1 MNIVLGIISIIA
13 TFSIVVCME
22 KMFKKEGLYVWISI
36 ATIMANILVCKSIDI
51 LGLTASLG
59 NVMFASI
66 FLATD
71 ILSEKYDVKDSRKAV
86 MLAIVSQ
93 IIFILATTLAVSY
106 IPSET
111 DLSHESMKTLFSIN
125 ARVSISS
132 IVMFGA
138 SNMLDIY
145 LFEKLKKKFPKQ
157 LWLRNNVSTIISN
170 CLENYFFVFFAF
182 VGIYDYSTI
191 LSIATTTSILEIIIA
206 ICDTP
211 FMYIAKINYRKDM

>member
-36 ATIMANILVCKSIDI
+36 ATITANILVCKSIDI

-182 VGIYDYSTI
+182 VGIYDYSTN

-211 FMYIAKINYRKDM
+211 FMYIAKKLK

>member
-1 MNIVLGIISIIA
+1 
-13 TFSIVVCME
+13 ME

-86 MLAIVSQ
+86 MLAIASQ

-111 DLSHESMKTLFSIN
+111 DLSNESMKTLFSIN

-211 FMYIAKINYRKDM
+211 FMYIAKKLK

>member
-93 IIFILATTLAVSY
+93 IIFILATTVAVSY

-111 DLSHESMKTLFSIN
+111 DLSNESMKTLFSIN

-211 FMYIAKINYRKDM
+211 FMYIAKKLK

>member
-13 TFSIVVCME
+13 TFSIVVGIE
-22 KMFKKEGLYVWISI
+22 KIFKKEGLYVWISI

-86 MLAIVSQ
+86 ILAIVSQ
-93 IIFILATTLAVSY
+93 IIFIMTTTLAISY

-111 DLSHESMKTLFSIN
+111 DLSNDSMKTLFSIN
-125 ARVSISS
+125 TRVSISS

-145 LFEKLKKKFPKQ
+145 LFEKLKRKFPKQ

-182 VGIYDYSTI
+182 VGIYNYSTI

-211 FMYIAKINYRKDM
+211 FMYIAKKLK

>member
-36 ATIMANILVCKSIDI
+36 ATITANILVCKSIDI

-86 MLAIVSQ
+86 MLAITSQ

-111 DLSHESMKTLFSIN
+111 DLSNESMKTLFSIN

-182 VGIYDYSTI
+182 VGIYDYGTI

-211 FMYIAKINYRKDM
+211 FMYIAKKLK

>member
-13 TFSIVVCME
+13 TFSIVVGIE
-22 KMFKKEGLYVWISI
+22 KIFKKEGLYVWISI
-36 ATIMANILVCKSIDI
+36 ATITANILVCKSIDI
-51 LGLTASLG
+51 LELTASLG

-86 MLAIVSQ
+86 ILAIVSQ
-93 IIFILATTLAVSY
+93 IIFIMTTTLAISY

-111 DLSHESMKTLFSIN
+111 DLSNDSMKTLFSIN
-125 ARVSISS
+125 TRVSISS

-138 SNMLDIY
+138 SNMLD
-145 LFEKLKKKFPKQ
+145 KLKRKFPKQ

-182 VGIYDYSTI
+182 VGIYNYSTI

-211 FMYIAKINYRKDM
+211 FMYIAKKLK

>member
-22 KMFKKEGLYVWISI
+22 KVFKKEGLYVWISI
-36 ATIMANILVCKSIDI
+36 ATIMANIFVCKSIDI

-86 MLAIVSQ
+86 ILAIVSQ
-93 IIFILATTLAVSY
+93 MIFIMATTLTVSY

-111 DLSHESMKTLFSIN
+111 DLSNESMKTLFSIN

-132 IVMFGA
+132 IVMFGV

-145 LFEKLKKKFPKQ
+145 LFEKLKRKFPKQ

-182 VGIYDYSTI
+182 VGIYDYNTI

-211 FMYIAKINYRKDM
+211 FMYISKKLK

>member
-36 ATIMANILVCKSIDI
+36 ATITANILVCKSIDI

-86 MLAIVSQ
+86 MLAIASQ

-111 DLSHESMKTLFSIN
+111 DLSNESMKTLFSIN

-157 LWLRNNVSTIISN
+157 FWLRNNVSTIISN

-211 FMYIAKINYRKDM
+211 FMYIAKKLK

>member
-106 IPSET
+106 IPSKT

-125 ARVSISS
+125 VRVSISS

-145 LFEKLKKKFPKQ
+145 LFEKLKKKFPKR
-157 LWLRNNVSTIISN
+157 LWLRNNISTIISN

-211 FMYIAKINYRKDM
+211 FMYISKS

>member
-36 ATIMANILVCKSIDI
+36 ATITANILVCKSIDI

-86 MLAIVSQ
+86 MLAIASQ

-106 IPSET
+106 IPSKT

-145 LFEKLKKKFPKQ
+145 LFEKIKKKFPKR
-157 LWLRNNVSTIISN
+157 LWLRNNISTIISN

-211 FMYIAKINYRKDM
+211 FMYIAKKLK

>member
-36 ATIMANILVCKSIDI
+36 ATITANILVCKSIDI

-86 MLAIVSQ
+86 ILAIVSQ
-93 IIFILATTLAVSY
+93 IIFIMTTTLAISY

-111 DLSHESMKTLFSIN
+111 DLSNDSMKTLFSIN
-125 ARVSISS
+125 TRVSISS

-145 LFEKLKKKFPKQ
+145 LFEKLKRKFPKQ
-157 LWLRNNVSTIISN
+157 LWLRNNISTIISN

-182 VGIYDYSTI
+182 VGIYDYITI

-211 FMYIAKINYRKDM
+211 FMYIAKKLK

>member
-86 MLAIVSQ
+86 ILAIVSQ
-93 IIFILATTLAVSY
+93 IIFIMTTTLAISY

-111 DLSHESMKTLFSIN
+111 DLSNDSMKTLFSIN
-125 ARVSISS
+125 TRVSISS

-145 LFEKLKKKFPKQ
+145 LFEKLKRKFPKQ

-211 FMYIAKINYRKDM
+211 FMYIAKKLK

>member
-71 ILSEKYDVKDSRKAV
+71 ILNEKYDVKDSRKAV

-111 DLSHESMKTLFSIN
+111 DLSNESMKTLFSIN

-211 FMYIAKINYRKDM
+211 FMYIAKKLK

>member
-182 VGIYDYSTI
+182 VGIYDYGTI

-211 FMYIAKINYRKDM
+211 FMYIAKKLK

>member
-71 ILSEKYDVKDSRKAV
+71 ILSEKYDMKDSRKAV

-211 FMYIAKINYRKDM
+211 FMYIAKKLK

>member
-36 ATIMANILVCKSIDI
+36 ATITANILLCKSIDI

-86 MLAIVSQ
+86 MLAIASQ

-211 FMYIAKINYRKDM
+211 FMYIAKKLK

>member
-86 MLAIVSQ
+86 MLAIASQ

-111 DLSHESMKTLFSIN
+111 DLSNESMKTLFSIN

-157 LWLRNNVSTIISN
+157 LWLRNNVSTIISI

-211 FMYIAKINYRKDM
+211 FMYIAKKLK

>member
-13 TFSIVVCME
+13 TFSIVVCIE

-36 ATIMANILVCKSIDI
+36 ATITANILVCKSIDI

-86 MLAIVSQ
+86 MLAIASQ

-111 DLSHESMKTLFSIN
+111 DLSNESMKTLFSIN

-211 FMYIAKINYRKDM
+211 FMYIAKKLK

>member
-86 MLAIVSQ
+86 MLAIASQ

-138 SNMLDIY
+138 SNMLGIY

-211 FMYIAKINYRKDM
+211 FMYIAKKLK

>member
-1 MNIVLGIISIIA
+1 MNIVLGLISIIA
-13 TFSIVVCME
+13 TFSIVVGIE
-22 KMFKKEGLYVWISI
+22 KIFKKEGLYVWISI
-36 ATIMANILVCKSIDI
+36 ATITANILVCKSIDI

-86 MLAIVSQ
+86 MLAIASQ

-111 DLSHESMKTLFSIN
+111 DLSNESMKTLFSIN

-211 FMYIAKINYRKDM
+211 FMYIAK

>member
-1 MNIVLGIISIIA
+1 MGI
-13 TFSIVVCME
+13 E
-22 KMFKKEGLYVWISI
+22 KIFKKEGLYVWISI
-36 ATIMANILVCKSIDI
+36 ATITANILVCKSIDI
-51 LGLTASLG
+51 LELTASLG

-86 MLAIVSQ
+86 ILAIVSQ
-93 IIFILATTLAVSY
+93 IIFIMTTTLAISY

-111 DLSHESMKTLFSIN
+111 DLSNDSMKTLFSIN
-125 ARVSISS
+125 TRVSISS

-145 LFEKLKKKFPKQ
+145 LFEKLKRKFPKQ

-182 VGIYDYSTI
+182 VGIYNYSTI

-211 FMYIAKINYRKDM
+211 FMYIAKKLK

>member
-1 MNIVLGIISIIA
+1 MNIVLGIIGIIA

-36 ATIMANILVCKSIDI
+36 ATITANILVCKSIDI

-86 MLAIVSQ
+86 MLAIASQ

-111 DLSHESMKTLFSIN
+111 DLSNESMKTLFSIN

-211 FMYIAKINYRKDM
+211 FMYIAKKLK

>member
-1 MNIVLGIISIIA
+1 
-13 TFSIVVCME
+13 ME

-211 FMYIAKINYRKDM
+211 FMYIAKKLK

>member
-36 ATIMANILVCKSIDI
+36 ATITANILVCKSIDI

-86 MLAIVSQ
+86 MLAITSQ
-93 IIFILATTLAVSY
+93 IIFILSTTLAVSY

-111 DLSHESMKTLFSIN
+111 DLSNESMKTLFSIN

-211 FMYIAKINYRKDM
+211 FMYIAKKLK

>member
-36 ATIMANILVCKSIDI
+36 ATIVANILVCKSIDI

-111 DLSHESMKTLFSIN
+111 DLSNESMRTLFSIN

-211 FMYIAKINYRKDM
+211 FMYIAKKLK

>member
-36 ATIMANILVCKSIDI
+36 ATITANILVCKSIDI

-86 MLAIVSQ
+86 ILAIVSQ
-93 IIFILATTLAVSY
+93 IIFIMTTTLAISY

-111 DLSHESMKTLFSIN
+111 DLSNDSMKTLFSIN
-125 ARVSISS
+125 TRVSISS

-145 LFEKLKKKFPKQ
+145 LFEKLKRKFLKQ

-211 FMYIAKINYRKDM
+211 FMYIAKKLK

>member
-36 ATIMANILVCKSIDI
+36 ATITANILVCKSIDI

-86 MLAIVSQ
+86 MLAIASQ

-111 DLSHESMKTLFSIN
+111 DLSNESMKTLFSIN

-145 LFEKLKKKFPKQ
+145 LFEKIKKKFPKQ

-182 VGIYDYSTI
+182 VGIYDYSSI

-211 FMYIAKINYRKDM
+211 FMYIAKKLK

>member
-86 MLAIVSQ
+86 MLAIASQ

-111 DLSHESMKTLFSIN
+111 DLSNESMKTLFSIN

-182 VGIYDYSTI
+182 VGIYEYSTI

-211 FMYIAKINYRKDM
+211 FMYIAKKLK

>member
-86 MLAIVSQ
+86 MLAIVS
-93 IIFILATTLAVSY
+93 LAVSY

-111 DLSHESMKTLFSIN
+111 DLSNESMKTLFSIN

-211 FMYIAKINYRKDM
+211 FMYIAKKLK

>member
-13 TFSIVVCME
+13 TFSIVVGIE
-22 KMFKKEGLYVWISI
+22 KIFKKEGLYVWISI
-36 ATIMANILVCKSIDI
+36 ATITANILVCKSIDI

-86 MLAIVSQ
+86 ILAIVSQ
-93 IIFILATTLAVSY
+93 IIFIMTTTLAISY

-111 DLSHESMKTLFSIN
+111 DLSNDSMKTLFSIN
-125 ARVSISS
+125 TRVSISS

-145 LFEKLKKKFPKQ
+145 LFEKLKRKFPKQ

-182 VGIYDYSTI
+182 VGIYNYSTI

-211 FMYIAKINYRKDM
+211 FMYIAKKLK

>member
-1 MNIVLGIISIIA
+1 
-13 TFSIVVCME
+13 ME

-111 DLSHESMKTLFSIN
+111 DLSNESMKTLFSIN

-211 FMYIAKINYRKDM
+211 FMYIAKKLK

>member
-36 ATIMANILVCKSIDI
+36 ATITANILVCKSIDI

-86 MLAIVSQ
+86 MLAIASQ
-93 IIFILATTLAVSY
+93 IIFILATTIAVSY

-111 DLSHESMKTLFSIN
+111 DLSNESMKTLFSIN

-145 LFEKLKKKFPKQ
+145 LFEKIKKKFPKQ

-211 FMYIAKINYRKDM
+211 FMYIAKKLK

>member
-59 NVMFASI
+59 NVIFASI

-86 MLAIVSQ
+86 MLAITSQ

-111 DLSHESMKTLFSIN
+111 DLSNESMKTLFSIN

-211 FMYIAKINYRKDM
+211 FMYIAKKLK

>member
-22 KMFKKEGLYVWISI
+22 QMFKKEGLYVWISI
-36 ATIMANILVCKSIDI
+36 ATITANILVCKSIDI

-86 MLAIVSQ
+86 MLAIASQ

-106 IPSET
+106 IPSEA
-111 DLSHESMKTLFSIN
+111 DLSNESMKTLFSIN

-211 FMYIAKINYRKDM
+211 FMYIAKKLK

>member
-36 ATIMANILVCKSIDI
+36 ATITANILVCKSIDI

-86 MLAIVSQ
+86 MLAITSQ
-93 IIFILATTLAVSY
+93 IIFILSTTLAVSY
-106 IPSET
+106 IPSEA
-111 DLSHESMKTLFSIN
+111 DLSNESMKTLFSIN

-211 FMYIAKINYRKDM
+211 FMYIAKKLK

>member
-36 ATIMANILVCKSIDI
+36 ATITANILVCKSIDI

-86 MLAIVSQ
+86 MLAITSQ

-111 DLSHESMKTLFSIN
+111 DLSNESMKTLFSIN

-211 FMYIAKINYRKDM
+211 FMYIAKKLK

>member
-13 TFSIVVCME
+13 TFSIVVGIE
-22 KMFKKEGLYVWISI
+22 KIFKKEGLYVWISI
-36 ATIMANILVCKSIDI
+36 ATITANILVCKSIDI

-86 MLAIVSQ
+86 ILAIVSQ
-93 IIFILATTLAVSY
+93 IIFIMTTTLAISY

-111 DLSHESMKTLFSIN
+111 DLSNDSMKTLFSIN
-125 ARVSISS
+125 TRVSISS

-145 LFEKLKKKFPKQ
+145 LFEKLKRKFPKQ
-157 LWLRNNVSTIISN
+157 LWLRNNISTIISN

-211 FMYIAKINYRKDM
+211 FMYIAKKLK